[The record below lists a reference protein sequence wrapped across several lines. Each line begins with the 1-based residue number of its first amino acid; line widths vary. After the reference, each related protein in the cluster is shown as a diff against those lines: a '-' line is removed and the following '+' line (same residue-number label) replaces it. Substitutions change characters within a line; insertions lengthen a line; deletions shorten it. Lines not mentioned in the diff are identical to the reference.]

1 MILPIQD
8 RNPESELRKPYVN
21 GRSAPMH
28 NVYIVQFFSFRPSAV
43 GHIVQPRDCC
53 IIEHIFVPTLSVER
67 NNEKIRFPWA
77 SNSKFVIFPQIFPC
91 SNYKICPIIPLLF
104 PVSNGDSPVAT
115 TFPRSNYRGFFTT
128 GESYCPMYTLCTAPK
143 YCNKSRMSSS
153 YVYLLQYLFKYTL
166 SPEPL

>member
-1 MILPIQD
+1 MCTLY
-8 RNPESELRKPYVN
+8 S
-21 GRSAPMH
+21 
-28 NVYIVQFFSFRPSAV
+28 FFSFRPSAV
-43 GHIVQPRDCC
+43 GHIVQPRDCH
-53 IIEHIFVPTLSVER
+53 IIEHIFVPTHSVER

-128 GESYCPMYTLCTAPK
+128 GESYCPMYTLCTAT
-143 YCNKSRMSSS
+143 
-153 YVYLLQYLFKYTL
+153 LLSLTARLWWPLDRCELHFRTSFWLIYHFLSHQLAGVFSLELFWGGWMG
-166 SPEPL
+166 S